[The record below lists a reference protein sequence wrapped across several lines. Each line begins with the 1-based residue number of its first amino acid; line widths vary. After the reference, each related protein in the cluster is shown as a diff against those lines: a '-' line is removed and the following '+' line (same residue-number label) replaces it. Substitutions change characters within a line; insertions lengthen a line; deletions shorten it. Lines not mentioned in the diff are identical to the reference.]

1 MLKNYFFFFLFI
13 CYGTYAQQT
22 GISDENS
29 AQKLI
34 ESKKLANG
42 IFLYPNPVDD
52 ILRIRSQGI
61 RITKIE
67 IFSAVGGKI
76 KELKSNFELI
86 FLGDLTRGI
95 YLIKIYSGKDY
106 TVKKL
111 IKK

>member
-1 MLKNYFFFFLFI
+1 MPKNYLLLFLLI
-13 CYGTYAQQT
+13 CSGVFAQQT

-29 AQKLI
+29 AEKLM
-34 ESKKLANG
+34 ENEKLSQG
-42 IFLYPNPVDD
+42 ISLYPNPVDD
-52 ILRIRSQGI
+52 VLRIRTRDI

-67 IFSAVGGKI
+67 IFSAVGGKVL
-76 KELKSNFELI
+76 EPKSNFKSLY
-86 FLGDLTRGI
+86 LAQLPRGI